1 MAKRTDVA
9 VVRILPFILYI
20 YSLVVTIF
28 ELCGCELE
36 IHKLHGNSVVY
47 AFSLFII
54 SLCNK
59 EYHCIW
65 NRAMY
70 VFLMV
75 VPMFNYISVKTD
87 ILDDSTYIYCI
98 VSILSSTAIATAY
111 LAIKHFIKVNKK
123 K

>member
-1 MAKRTDVA
+1 MAKRIDVA
-9 VVRILPFILYI
+9 VVRMLPFILYI
-20 YSLVVTIF
+20 YSIIVTIF

-36 IHKLHGNSVVY
+36 VHKLHGNSVVY
-47 AFSLFII
+47 AFSLFLI
-54 SLCNK
+54 SLSNK
-59 EYHCIW
+59 AYHCIW